1 MSATTNRQLIEEH
14 FAAKGRLDRAAL
26 ESQFTS
32 GAKWWPPVSGAQRG
46 LAVRPVEGGLK
57 LAEMLTTL
65 SLRLYA
71 PERSW
76 AIELL
81 AAEEQTGAAQVRLS
95 TRLATSGEVYENTY
109 VYFFRFADGKIAEVW
124 EHLDTAYA
132 FALFDRALSVNSAP
146 SPVDLI
152 KKHFESKRRCDQ
164 AELNKEIAEDVRWWP
179 PASAERKGVVTRPI
193 EGRQTMV
200 AHLATEM
207 YEEDGRTWTITH
219 LFGEG
224 DQVCARA
231 RLRARVAAT
240 GDEYDNEY
248 SYVFRVENGQIAE
261 VWEDFDTAY
270 AFDKLLGAHGAC
282 A

>member
-1 MSATTNRQLIEEH
+1 
-14 FAAKGRLDRAAL
+14 
-26 ESQFTS
+26 
-32 GAKWWPPVSGAQRG
+32 
-46 LAVRPVEGGLK
+46 
-57 LAEMLTTL
+57 MLTAL

-76 AIELL
+76 TIELL

-132 FALFDRALSVNSAP
+132 FALFDRALSANSAP

-164 AELNKEIAEDVRWWP
+164 VELNEEIAEDVRWWP
-179 PASAERKGVVTRPI
+179 PASAERKGIVSRPI
-193 EGRQTMV
+193 EGRATMV

-207 YEEDGRTWTITH
+207 YEEAGRTWTITH
-219 LFGEG
+219 IFGDG
-224 DQVCARA
+224 NLVCARA
-231 RLRARVAAT
+231 RLQAQVAAT

-248 SYVFRVENGQIAE
+248 SYIFRVEKRPDRGGVGGLRHRLRLREAARRARRQHMNATESARRLEGKVAIVTPLSSA
-261 VWEDFDTAY
+261 
-270 AFDKLLGAHGAC
+270 GAALSDSNVSVYLKEYVKGDAAAGRSVHKGYG
-282 A
+282 